1 MAFHKDNSCIKS
13 CSIHTKCLSP
23 VYYYNNVVVVF
34 IVIIIVIVVDVVVT
48 VSVANNNVSINMS
61 LFFIL
66 A

>member
-34 IVIIIVIVVDVVVT
+34 IVIIIVNVVVT